1 MAAKN
6 YYEILGVEKTATAD
20 ELKLAYRKLAK
31 KYHPDM
37 YVSASE
43 QEKKDAEAKFKD
55 INHAYEV
62 LSDPQK
68 RAAYDTYGDE
78 NGPQAG
84 AGFGG
89 FGGFGSDGTGAGG
102 FGFDMDDIFSSIFSG
117 FGGGS
122 SRAQRA
128 NAPQRGQD
136 ILVGVNLTFEEA
148 AFGTQKTVNVK
159 RVENCPDCKGTG
171 AKDGTAFKVCSQ
183 CKGSGRVTMTQ
194 RTPFGQVS
202 TQGVC
207 PTCHGTGKIITDKC
221 TTCGGVGRFEKVSE
235 VKVNIPAGIDSGQR
249 VRYDNE
255 GHAGSNGGEKGGW
268 YVEVRVAPHKL
279 FSRNGFDVLL
289 EVPIS
294 IVDATLG
301 TTIEVPTLYG
311 NKEIKIPE
319 GTQSGATFS
328 IRSKGVPKL
337 NGRGRGDLLVTV
349 TVETPKGL
357 SRKQKELL
365 EQLASESAEKNYPLK
380 KAFAEKAA
388 KK

>member
-255 GHAGSNGGEKGGW
+255 GHAGSNGGEKGGL

-319 GTQSGATFS
+319 GTQSGTVFT
-328 IRSKGVPKL
+328 IKNYGIKKLKGTGKGDMFVKVVVEVPKS
-337 NGRGRGDLLVTV
+337 VSK
-349 TVETPKGL
+349 E
-357 SRKQKELL
+357 QKEFLKRF
-365 EQLASESAEKNYPLK
+365 EQISDQKKQYPLK
-380 KAFAEKAA
+380 KAYDEKA
-388 KK
+388 K

>member
-255 GHAGSNGGEKGGW
+255 GHAGSNGGEKGGL

-319 GTQSGATFS
+319 GTQSGTVFT
-328 IRSKGVPKL
+328 IKNYGIKKLKGTGKGDMFVKVIVEVPKS
-337 NGRGRGDLLVTV
+337 VSK
-349 TVETPKGL
+349 E
-357 SRKQKELL
+357 QKEFLKRFDQVSDL
-365 EQLASESAEKNYPLK
+365 KKQYPLK
-380 KAFAEKAA
+380 KAYDEKA
-388 KK
+388 K

>member
-255 GHAGSNGGEKGGW
+255 GHAGSNGGEKGGL

-289 EVPIS
+289 DVPIS

-319 GTQSGATFS
+319 GTQSGTVFT
-328 IRSKGVPKL
+328 IKNYGIKKLKGTGKGDMFVKVVVEVPKGVSK
-337 NGRGRGDLLVTV
+337 
-349 TVETPKGL
+349 E
-357 SRKQKELL
+357 QKEFLKRFD
-365 EQLASESAEKNYPLK
+365 QITDQNKQYPQK
-380 KAFAEKAA
+380 KAYDEKAQ
-388 KK
+388 

>member
-89 FGGFGSDGTGAGG
+89 FSGFGSDGTGAGG

-255 GHAGSNGGEKGGW
+255 GHAGSNGGEKGGL

-319 GTQSGATFS
+319 GTQSGTVFTIKNYGIKKLKATG
-328 IRSKGVPKL
+328 KGDMFVKVVVEVPKS
-337 NGRGRGDLLVTV
+337 VSK
-349 TVETPKGL
+349 E
-357 SRKQKELL
+357 QKEFLKRFD
-365 EQLASESAEKNYPLK
+365 QISDQKKQYPLK
-380 KAFAEKAA
+380 KAYDEKA
-388 KK
+388 K

>member
-89 FGGFGSDGTGAGG
+89 FSGFGSGGTGAGG

-148 AFGTQKTVNVK
+148 AFGTQKTVSVK

-221 TTCGGVGRFEKVSE
+221 TSCGGVGRFEKVRE

-255 GHAGSNGGEKGGW
+255 GHAGSNGGEKGGL

-311 NKEIKIPE
+311 NKEVKIPE
-319 GTQSGATFS
+319 GTQSGTVFT
-328 IRSKGVPKL
+328 IKNYGIKKLKGTGKGDMFVKVVVEVPKS
-337 NGRGRGDLLVTV
+337 VSK
-349 TVETPKGL
+349 E
-357 SRKQKELL
+357 QKEFLKRFD
-365 EQLASESAEKNYPLK
+365 QISDQKKQYPLK
-380 KAFAEKAA
+380 KAYDEKA
-388 KK
+388 K

>member
-55 INHAYEV
+55 VNHAYEV

-89 FGGFGSDGTGAGG
+89 FSGFGSGGTGAGG

-221 TTCGGVGRFEKVSE
+221 TSCGGVGRFEKVRE

-255 GHAGSNGGEKGGW
+255 GHAGSNGGEKGGL

-311 NKEIKIPE
+311 NKEVKIPE
-319 GTQSGATFS
+319 GTQSGTVFT
-328 IRSKGVPKL
+328 IKNYGIKKLKGTGKGDMFVKVVVEVPKS
-337 NGRGRGDLLVTV
+337 VSK
-349 TVETPKGL
+349 E
-357 SRKQKELL
+357 QKEFLKRFD
-365 EQLASESAEKNYPLK
+365 QISDQKKQYPLK
-380 KAFAEKAA
+380 KAYDEKA
-388 KK
+388 K

>member
-89 FGGFGSDGTGAGG
+89 FSGFGSVGTGAGG

-255 GHAGSNGGEKGGW
+255 GHAGSNGGEKGGL

-319 GTQSGATFS
+319 GTQSGTVFT
-328 IRSKGVPKL
+328 IKNYGIKKLKGTGKGDMFVKVIVEVPKS
-337 NGRGRGDLLVTV
+337 VSK
-349 TVETPKGL
+349 E
-357 SRKQKELL
+357 QKEFLKRFDQVSDL
-365 EQLASESAEKNYPLK
+365 KKQYPLK
-380 KAFAEKAA
+380 KAYDEKA
-388 KK
+388 K

>member
-89 FGGFGSDGTGAGG
+89 FSGGAGG

-148 AFGTQKTVNVK
+148 AFGTQKTVSVK

-183 CKGSGRVTMTQ
+183 CNGSGRVTMTQ

-221 TTCGGVGRFEKVSE
+221 TSCGGVGRFEKVRE

-255 GHAGSNGGEKGGW
+255 GHAGSNGGEKGGL

-311 NKEIKIPE
+311 NKEVKIPE
-319 GTQSGATFS
+319 GTQSGTVFT
-328 IRSKGVPKL
+328 IKNYGIKKLKGTGKGDMFVKVVVEVPKS
-337 NGRGRGDLLVTV
+337 VSK
-349 TVETPKGL
+349 E
-357 SRKQKELL
+357 QKEFLKRFD
-365 EQLASESAEKNYPLK
+365 QISDQKKQYPLK
-380 KAFAEKAA
+380 KAYDEKT
-388 KK
+388 K

>member
-89 FGGFGSDGTGAGG
+89 FSGFGSGGTGAGG

-128 NAPQRGQD
+128 NVPQRGQD

-221 TTCGGVGRFEKVSE
+221 TSCGGVGRFEKVSE

-255 GHAGSNGGEKGGW
+255 GHAGSNGGEKGGL

-311 NKEIKIPE
+311 NKEVKIPE
-319 GTQSGATFS
+319 GTQSGTVFT
-328 IRSKGVPKL
+328 IKNYGIKKLKGTGKGDMFVKVVVEVPKS
-337 NGRGRGDLLVTV
+337 VSK
-349 TVETPKGL
+349 E
-357 SRKQKELL
+357 QKEFLKRFD
-365 EQLASESAEKNYPLK
+365 QISDQKKQYPLK
-380 KAFAEKAA
+380 KAYDEKA
-388 KK
+388 K